1 MVDHVGNGPVEFRQA
16 QRLLC
21 PSEMERILLRTQL
34 PSHGAKP
41 CRLVDA
47 KFQPARHCIALYS
60 CSGTYVTAAVP
71 LSPDS
76 PFHHP
81 GHGVVDDETGVR
93 LFPFP
98 EDPALPGL
106 PLAAD
111 SKSMARLVGHMLT
124 ANVISCRVLP
134 VRYRPCQRCTF
145 RVDVLLKTPEGGPFQ
160 QVLFAKVYDDA
171 AELETVHAAMRC
183 LTALHENL
191 RAATPIGR
199 VAKPRILLQNALQG
213 CSLEELLDD
222 SHADPMIVR
231 CATAIAAV
239 HGSSITVRRRRDLL
253 EELDELSQWAR
264 DLGTADALLSSAMAS
279 LVESLLQ
286 CADVVKTLNVNCFTH
301 GDFKPNQILVDGE
314 QPGLLDFDGCAM
326 SDPALDVATFVS
338 TLRQIAARR
347 ACSERECEKLRLLE
361 EAFVRQYCALTS
373 QDGQFRRKVLW
384 CQAVASFRKALRAFY
399 RDPSSPLPAVLV
411 EGARQCVRRLVE

>member
-1 MVDHVGNGPVEFRQA
+1 MVDHVGDSAVEFREA

-21 PSEMERILLRTQL
+21 PREMDRILLRTQL
-34 PSHGAKP
+34 SSQGAKP

-47 KFQPARHCIALYS
+47 KFQPARHCIALFS

-76 PFHHP
+76 PFHRA

-106 PLAAD
+106 ALAAD
-111 SKSMARLVGHMLT
+111 SRSMARLVGHMLT
-124 ANVISCRVLP
+124 AEVISCRVLP

-145 RVDVLLKTPEGGPFQ
+145 RVDVLLETPDDGPFQ
-160 QVLFAKVYDDA
+160 QVLFAKVYDDP
-171 AELETVHAAMRC
+171 AELETVYSAMGC
-183 LTALHENL
+183 LTALHENF
-191 RAATPIGR
+191 RAATPLGR
-199 VAKPRILLQNALQG
+199 AAKPRIILQNALQG
-213 CSLEELLDD
+213 CSLEELLDNG
-222 SHADPMIVR
+222 HAGPAIVR

-239 HGSSITVRRRRDLL
+239 HGSSITVGRSRNLL

-286 CADVVKTLNVNCFTH
+286 CTDVVKTLNVNSFTH
-301 GDFKPNQILVDGE
+301 GDFKPNQILVDGK

-338 TLRQIAARR
+338 TLRQITARR
-347 ACSERECEKLRLLE
+347 ACSEQECEKLHLLE

-373 QDGQFRRKVLW
+373 QDGQFR
-384 CQAVASFRKALRAFY
+384 RKALRAFY

-411 EGARQCVRRLVE
+411 EGARLCVRRLLE